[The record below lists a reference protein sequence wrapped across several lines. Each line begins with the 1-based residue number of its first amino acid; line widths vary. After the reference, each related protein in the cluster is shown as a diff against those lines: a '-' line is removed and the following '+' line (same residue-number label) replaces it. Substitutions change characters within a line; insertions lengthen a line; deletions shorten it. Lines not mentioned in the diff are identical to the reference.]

1 MLYAVFVSLYFLA
14 TILFLCYWHWLFSSG
29 DNKKK
34 QSGYS
39 GRHYDDSYY
48 SDSSSDEEEDD
59 EEDEDGGFDTDMTK
73 DYYGRHGE
81 FDENDEARSTSE
93 YIQIFHNEDPD
104 ADPTDNFHWDEVL
117 DAESDG
123 YLDD

>member
-1 MLYAVFVSLYFLA
+1 MYAVFVSLFFLA
-14 TILFLCYWHWLFSSG
+14 IILFLSYWHWLFSSG
-29 DNKKK
+29 ENNNK
-34 QSGYS
+34 QSGNS
-39 GRHYDDSYY
+39 GRHHDDSYY
-48 SDSSSDEEEDD
+48 SDSSSDEEDN
-59 EEDEDGGFDTDMTK
+59 EEDEGGGFDTDMTK

-81 FDENDEARSTSE
+81 FDKNDEARSTSE
-93 YIQIFHNEDPD
+93 YIQIFHNDDPD